1 MSENRL
7 PDYLDHMQQ
16 PATDACSFVEVLSK
30 TTFSPLP
37 GLLKQLPAVRRA
49 ADQLS

>member
-16 PATDACSFVEVLSK
+16 AATDACSFVANVVAEQMI
-30 TTFSPLP
+30 F
-37 GLLKQLPAVRRA
+37 QN
-49 ADQLS
+49 QH